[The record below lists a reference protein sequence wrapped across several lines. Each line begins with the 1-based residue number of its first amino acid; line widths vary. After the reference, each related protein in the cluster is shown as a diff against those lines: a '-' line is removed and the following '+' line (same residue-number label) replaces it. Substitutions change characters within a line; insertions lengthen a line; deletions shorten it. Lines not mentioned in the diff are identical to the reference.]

1 MLESRQGE
9 GSCSQRT
16 EVELGSGVSGAGK
29 MVADGEGC
37 ETFLAGCGDGGGER
51 GNPLSPRPLH
61 ITSLP
66 PVLFSSQ
73 MGLHL
78 REGPWKELPKVSQ
91 SGRGH
96 FLSTELRLPLT
107 HTPFWAQRGF
117 PRAVSSASR
126 VSASARLFKV
136 SFRFSAPRPCSHQ
149 AIAQERPL
157 RWYSPQRGGGALC
170 RVQPRGFSL
179 SVRFPAAARA
189 KTRRGDLEEG
199 IITLS
204 ASRSG
209 DPRSGFSRGCCV

>member
-1 MLESRQGE
+1 MRNLP
-9 GSCSQRT
+9 C
-16 EVELGSGVSGAGK
+16 GVRGRWGGARD
-29 MVADGEGC
+29 A
-37 ETFLAGCGDGGGER
+37 LAEA
-51 GNPLSPRPLH
+51 PASPP
-61 ITSLP
+61 LP

-96 FLSTELRLPLT
+96 FLSTVRLPLT
-107 HTPFWAQRGF
+107 HTHSLLGTRGF

-126 VSASARLFKV
+126 VSASARLFKI

-179 SVRFPAAARA
+179 SVSLP
-189 KTRRGDLEEG
+189 
-199 IITLS
+199 
-204 ASRSG
+204 SRSLSENSERIWKKG
-209 DPRSGFSRGCCV
+209 